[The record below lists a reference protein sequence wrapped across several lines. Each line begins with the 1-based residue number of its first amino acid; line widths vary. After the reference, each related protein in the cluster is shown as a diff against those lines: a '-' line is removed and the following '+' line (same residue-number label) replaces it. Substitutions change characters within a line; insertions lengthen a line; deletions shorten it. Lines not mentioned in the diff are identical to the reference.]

1 MKEKIKLYDFKK
13 IFYIS
18 ILIFIFIF
26 FNLLNINIKAQSKD
40 DYKLHK
46 MKINYSQ
53 YIENNIFTI
62 NDLYNKDFSQPL
74 IHPENSKI
82 TRYNKQKIILT
93 KKTNYSIGYIKEK
106 ESKYIINS
114 DTLKLIKNNLNK
126 INPRKNNYKIDFYSI
141 SQSLEGIS
149 FNKKITH
156 KNNFSLSLINKMLFG
171 KKLIKRNYEGKAYK
185 ENDELIIEAFNHGIN
200 SNLNNIDENHNYSSY
215 GYSLG
220 IDTNYN
226 FHKNLSINFYAK
238 NLWSKI
244 YWQKIFTNV
253 SEINTDNIIIN
264 EEGYKEYISS
274 VTGNSYFDE
283 YKTRLT
289 PEYNFNANN
298 KSYNIGIFYR
308 NKLYPYFNC
317 KVNSNPEIR
326 VGFWSEYLTLKIK
339 NNIFNLEIRTNNFL
353 PSKITSIY
361 LKLGIN
367 YSF

>member
-264 EEGYKEYISS
+264 EEGYKEYIASKK
-274 VTGNSYFDE
+274 GNSY
-283 YKTRLT
+283 YANYITTLT
-289 PEYNFNANN
+289 PEFQFKINYKNYMVGIFYKNSYYPFLYYKLNNFPNL
-298 KSYNIGIFYR
+298 SIGIF
-308 NKLYPYFNC
+308 KDLY
-317 KVNSNPEIR
+317 S
-326 VGFWSEYLTLKIK
+326 LKINSK
-339 NNIFNLEIRTNNFL
+339 NINIIIKTNDFNLSKTTTAFINF
-353 PSKITSIY
+353 
-361 LKLGIN
+361 
-367 YSF
+367 SFKYNF